1 MAWYTIHNI
10 EKIDSPSLIV
20 YPQRVKENIQR
31 LIEMAADV
39 ALLRP
44 HVKTNK
50 MAEVCKMM
58 LDAGISKFKCATIAE
73 AEMLGMIGAPDVL
86 IAHQPVG
93 PKTERLLQL
102 VTKFPSTHFTCIIDD
117 LSVAKKLAELFTKH
131 KMLIQ
136 AFIDLNIGMNR
147 SGITPENALQL
158 FKSCRSLA
166 GIQII
171 GLHAYDGHIRDT
183 DLAER
188 SRRSDEAFAKVDWL
202 LREVT
207 SLDPSIPFQVV
218 VGGSPSFPTH
228 TKRKNVQYSPGTF
241 VFWDWGYK
249 HLVPDE
255 PFEYAALIIT
265 RIISIMDD
273 ETFCT
278 DLGHK
283 SVAAENPL
291 PRVHFLNAPDA
302 QPIAQSEEHL
312 VVKMPGTD
320 KWKVG
325 DVLYGV
331 PVHIC
336 PTVAL
341 YDSAVIV
348 ENNEVIDN
356 WKVIA
361 RAKKISV

>member
-1 MAWYTIHNI
+1 MAGNV
-10 EKIDSPSLIV
+10 D
-20 YPQRVKENIQR
+20 
-31 LIEMAADV
+31 
-39 ALLRP
+39 LLRP

-50 MAEVCKMM
+50 MAEVCQLM
-58 LDAGISKFKCATIAE
+58 LDAGINKFKCATIAE
-73 AEMLGMIGAPDVL
+73 AEMLGMIKAPDVL
-86 IAHQPVG
+86 IAHQPTG
-93 PKTERLLQL
+93 PKLERLLKL
-102 VTKFPSTHFTCIIDD
+102 VTTFPSTHFTCIIDNFSTAKA
-117 LSVAKKLAELFTKH
+117 LSELFTANGER
-131 KMLIQ
+131 LQ
-136 AFIDLNIGMNR
+136 VFIDLNIGMNR
-147 SGITPENALQL
+147 SGIIPEKALEL
-158 FKSCRSLA
+158 FKECQALPSIR
-166 GIQII
+166 II

-183 DLAER
+183 DLTER
-188 SRRSDEAFAKVDWL
+188 SRRSDEAFSKVEWL
-202 LREVT
+202 LKEISSLVT
-207 SLDPSIPFQVV
+207 TNFQVV

-249 HLVPDE
+249 HQVPDE
-255 PFEYAALIIT
+255 PFEYAALVIT
-265 RIISIMDD
+265 RIISIID
-273 ETFCT
+273 EQTICV

-302 QPIAQSEEHL
+302 VPISQSEEHL
-312 VVKMPGTD
+312 VMNLPDTG

-325 DVLYGV
+325 DILYGV

-361 RAKKISV
+361 RARKITI